1 MERKTTPAAL
11 VLAALLGLTGCGT
24 GSGTGTGTGTAT
36 TGVTPEAAQT
46 PTPSPAPAK
55 TFSNADLSG
64 LLSTLKDDQGQA
76 LTVVP
81 AAQIDQGIIRAK
93 ELLKTAVVTP
103 EACKVLV
110 DSNANVPDG
119 STYAGGTSISAADKT
134 TIVVTAIALKDAKAM
149 TEQLNASQAAAA
161 PCKSFTIEAGGQK
174 ITTETT
180 PVAAKTD
187 GDASFAA
194 LTTQHLATGQAQ
206 TALTVTG
213 VKGNLA
219 ATAVKA
225 GPAVTEAA
233 SAELIKLINTI
244 LAHD

>member
-1 MERKTTPAAL
+1 MQRKTTPAA
-11 VLAALLGLTGCGT
+11 VILAALLALTGCGT
-24 GSGTGTGTGTAT
+24 ASGTGSANAE
-36 TGVTPEAAQT
+36 VTPEAAQT
-46 PTPSPAPAK
+46 SAPAPTPAK

-64 LLSTLKDDQGQA
+64 LLSTLKDDQGQP

-81 AAQIDQGIIRAK
+81 AAQIDQGIINAK

-134 TIVVTAIALKDAKAM
+134 AIVVTVIALKDAKTM
-149 TEQLNASQAAAA
+149 TEQLNASHAAAA

-180 PVAAKTD
+180 PVAAKAD

-194 LTTQHLATGQAQ
+194 LTTQRLATGQAQ

-225 GPAVTEAA
+225 GPAVTQTA

-244 LAHD
+244 LAHG